1 MIISIFNKIKP
12 KLSFSEQHIVNNKI
26 NQRKKDV
33 NKLLSNFETE
43 EIKINKLK
51 TGRRTIINNRNS
63 MFLNSSSLFKA
74 LGSVKCRYSVV
85 NILPRTFLFSRLFNS
100 SKRGTIPPKV
110 MKAVEMINSSQP
122 LSWSIIS
129 FLTLVCFELKRSLGL
144 KSGLDETFSSM
155 NAVLAPFKM
164 SSLIIFIN
172 HDTVQYFN

>member
-63 MFLNSSSLFKA
+63 MFLNSNLNLIDK
-74 LGSVKCRYSVV
+74 YSERKQ
-85 NILPRTFLFSRLFNS
+85 I
-100 SKRGTIPPKV
+100 K
-110 MKAVEMINSSQP
+110 
-122 LSWSIIS
+122 
-129 FLTLVCFELKRSLGL
+129 
-144 KSGLDETFSSM
+144 KS
-155 NAVLAPFKM
+155 
-164 SSLIIFIN
+164 
-172 HDTVQYFN
+172 